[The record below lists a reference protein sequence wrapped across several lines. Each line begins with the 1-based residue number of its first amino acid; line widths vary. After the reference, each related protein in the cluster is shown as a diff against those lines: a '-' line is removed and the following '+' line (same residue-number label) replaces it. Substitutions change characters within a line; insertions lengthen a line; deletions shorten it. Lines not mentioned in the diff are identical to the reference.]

1 MIIVDC
7 FQKDHRIYVNTLID
21 LWIAQGF
28 IVLEGPRQHFVDIGR
43 KYFMELLWRSFFQ
56 DVENDD
62 LGNIKSCKMHDLASL
77 MFQMEC
83 AILNSSGKNFIE
95 KVCHGSTPKP
105 SKRKI

>member
-1 MIIVDC
+1 M
-7 FQKDHRIYVNTLID
+7 FPKDHRIYVNTLID

-28 IVLEGPRQHFVDIGR
+28 IVLEGPRQHYVDIGR
-43 KYFMELLWRSFFQ
+43 KYYMELLWRSFFQ
-56 DVENDD
+56 NVENDD
-62 LGNIKSCKMHDLASL
+62 LGNIKSCKMHDLMHDLASL

-95 KVCHGSTPKP
+95 KVCHVSTPKP